1 MTPTIITTGTRVR
14 ALSHLGEKIPETHP
28 LFNVPG
34 TVTETLKWPG
44 VHGERQFRVRFDNRR
59 VLWFSAGEVER
70 IDSKPDA
77 MPQSTATK
85 EARK

>member
-14 ALSHLGEKIPETHP
+14 ALSHLGEKILDTHP
-28 LFNVPG
+28 LFNVLG

-44 VHGERQFRVRFDNRR
+44 ASGERQFRVRFDNRR

-70 IDSKPDA
+70 IDPKPDA
-77 MPQSTATK
+77 APQSTQAK
-85 EARK
+85 EATR